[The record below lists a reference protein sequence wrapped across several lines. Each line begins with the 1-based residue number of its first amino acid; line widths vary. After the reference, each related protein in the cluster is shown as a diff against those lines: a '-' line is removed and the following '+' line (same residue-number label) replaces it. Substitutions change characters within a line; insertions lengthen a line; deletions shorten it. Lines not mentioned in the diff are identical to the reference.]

1 MKVKSRI
8 QDHIPEF
15 AEAQQIL
22 LKYLP
27 RSMVKSVPLLEAVGR
42 VLAENIKVSTD
53 SPPFH
58 QSAMDG
64 YAFNFKRWDKVS
76 PLRIIDEIPA
86 GGSSKKLLKANDAV
100 RVFTGSAV
108 PATAD
113 TVVVQENVIRA
124 GAFIHLKDPSLKS
137 GANIRKKGSQIKSG
151 RIACRSGQLLS
162 VGAISYFASL
172 GIEKVKIFAPP
183 VVSIIVTGNELSKPG
198 SRLPP
203 GHVFE
208 CNSFGLTAALGKIQ
222 IVPAL
227 IVHCKDKET
236 DLVKAIRKSLKVSD
250 ILILT
255 GGVSVGDY
263 DFVAAGLEKCGVK
276 KKFHKVRQKPGKPL
290 YFGVYGK
297 KLIFGLPGNPAAVL
311 SCYYTF
317 VLKAISAMMKVPY
330 TPTVLLPAMNSYS
343 KKGTLTNILKART
356 AARGVEILDHQE
368 SYKLNALVVADSLV
382 ILPPDKQEVKPGDML
397 EVLLI
402 DN

>member
-1 MKVKSRI
+1 M
-8 QDHIPEF
+8 
-15 AEAQQIL
+15 
-22 LKYLP
+22 
-27 RSMVKSVPLLEAVGR
+27 
-42 VLAENIKVSTD
+42 
-53 SPPFH
+53 
-58 QSAMDG
+58 
-64 YAFNFKRWDKVS
+64 
-76 PLRIIDEIPA
+76 IDETPA
-86 GGSSKKLLKANDAV
+86 GSISKTLLKAIHDV
-100 RVFTGSAV
+100 IVFTASAV
-108 PATAD
+108 PATGD
-113 TVVVQENVIRA
+113 TVVVQENVIRV
-124 GAFIHLKDPSLKS
+124 GAVIHLKDPLLKS

-183 VVSIIVTGNELSKPG
+183 VVSIIVTGNDLSKPG

-236 DLVKAIRKSLKVSD
+236 DLVKAINKSLKVSD

-263 DFVAAGLEKCGVK
+263 DFVATSLEKCGVK

-290 YFGVYGK
+290 YFGVNGE

-317 VLKAISAMMKVPY
+317 VLRAISAMMKVPY
-330 TPTVLLPAMNSYS
+330 THTVLLPAMNSYS

>member
-8 QDHIPEF
+8 QDHMPEF

-27 RSMVKSVPLLEAVGR
+27 RSVVKSVPLLEAVGR

-86 GGSSKKLLKANDAV
+86 GSSSKKLLKANDAV

-113 TVVVQENVIRA
+113 TVVVQENVIRD
-124 GAFIHLKDPSLKS
+124 GAFIHLKDPLLKS

-198 SRLPP
+198 NRLPP

-208 CNSFGLTAALGKIQ
+208 CNSFGLSAALGKIQ

-263 DFVAAGLEKCGVK
+263 DFVAASLEKCGVK

-290 YFGVYGK
+290 YFGVNGE

-317 VLKAISAMMKVPY
+317 VLRAISAMMKVPY
-330 TPTVLLPAMNSYS
+330 THTVLLPAMNSYS

-368 SYKLNALVVADSLV
+368 SYKLNAMVVADSLV
-382 ILPPDKQEVKPGDML
+382 ILPPDKQDVKPGDML